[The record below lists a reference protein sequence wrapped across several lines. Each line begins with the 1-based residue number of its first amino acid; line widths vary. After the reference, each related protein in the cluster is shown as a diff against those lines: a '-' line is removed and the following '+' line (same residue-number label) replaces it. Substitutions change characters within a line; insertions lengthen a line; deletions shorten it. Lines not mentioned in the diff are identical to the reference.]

1 MSDAPP
7 IVEIADA
14 QLELLLEAGA
24 RLLPPDL
31 AGVLHVLVVAYR
43 GLLDRMSEPGTTIA
57 ELRRLFGLRFRNSEK
72 TKDVLAGHNVGEQC
86 NQAPASASAS
96 PAPATATP
104 NAAVACT
111 QTAPPGPAPVTPTS
125 PDVAAGATE
134 PVPPAPA
141 TEGQKNE
148 KKPPHGHGRLSWKEY
163 PNAECIPVLHEI
175 LRPGHTCPLC
185 GKGKLYDTKRP
196 APILRI
202 IGQAPLVA
210 KCWWCEVLRCS
221 TCGHVFT
228 APPPPEAKGPKFTE
242 TAAAMIML
250 ARYGTGLPHH
260 RQERLQEDL
269 RTPVPA
275 STAWGVVRDAAK
287 EIQPVLDELRRLA
300 AQAKI
305 LYVDDSY
312 VRILAFMGK
321 RLAKL
326 LNDGVLPN
334 PDRTGLFT
342 TAITAVTKAEQLIT
356 IFVSGRRHA
365 GENLD
370 DLLKLRDKTLAPPL
384 LMSDALDRNVPKNH
398 EVVESNCLQHGRRHF
413 VEEVEKFPK
422 ECAYLLLKIGRIYRI
437 DGLCAHFKLSA
448 DQRLRVHQ
456 KWSQPIMDEL
466 HTWMTAQI
474 EGKRIEPNSGMGKAV
489 NYLLKRWTKF
499 TVFLRRPGAPL
510 DNNISE
516 RSLKMAIQLRNSSL
530 FYRNEEGASV
540 GDLCMSLIH
549 TARHHGANSY
559 EYLTALLV
567 HAKRVAEN
575 PAGWLP
581 WNYQETLA
589 RLTPDAPEPEP
600 DPPRSGSPPP
610 PPRPRRPEAPR
621 VSPRSDPAPRLPTS
635 LRDRHPPRTRAAS
648 AARCTSPP
656 QAAEHPTSQ
665 ATQPPLS

>member
-1 MSDAPP
+1 MSDVPP
-7 IVEIADA
+7 IVEIAAA
-14 QLELLLEAGA
+14 QLEMLLEAGA
-24 RLLPPDL
+24 SLLPPDL
-31 AGVLHVLVVAYR
+31 ARVLHVLVDAYR
-43 GLLDRMSEPGTTIA
+43 GLLDRMSEPETTIA
-57 ELRRLFGLRFRNSEK
+57 ELRRLYGLRFRNSEK
-72 TKDVLAGHNVGEQC
+72 TKDVLAGHDVGENG
-86 NQAPASASAS
+86 NQASASAS
-96 PAPATATP
+96 AGPAPASATATTTP
-104 NAAVACT
+104 DAAVART
-111 QTAPPGPAPVTPTS
+111 ETAPPGPAQATPTS
-125 PDVAAGATE
+125 PDVAAGTTE
-134 PVPPAPA
+134 PVRLAPA
-141 TEGQKNE
+141 TEEQKNE

-163 PNAECIPVLHEI
+163 PNAECIPVLHES

-210 KCWWCEVLRCS
+210 KCWFCEALRCS

-228 APPPPEAKGPKFTE
+228 AEPPPEAKGPKFTE

-250 ARYGTGLPHH
+250 ERYGTGLPHH

-275 STAWGVVRDAAK
+275 STGWGVVRDAAK
-287 EIQPVLDELRRLA
+287 ELQPVLDELRRQA
-300 AQAKI
+300 AQAKV

-326 LNDGVLPN
+326 LNDGGVPN

-342 TAITAVTKAEQLIT
+342 TAITAVTKAERLIT

-370 DLLKLRDKTLAPPL
+370 VLLKLRDRTLDPPL
-384 LMSDALDRNVPKNH
+384 LMSDALNRNVPKNH
-398 EVVESNCLQHGRRHF
+398 EVVEANCLQHGRRHL
-413 VEEVEKFPK
+413 VEEIEKFPK
-422 ECAYLLLKIGRIYRI
+422 ECAYLLLKIGRLYRI

-456 KWSQPIMDEL
+456 KWSHPIMDEL

-499 TVFLRRPGAPL
+499 TVFLRRPGAPI

-516 RSLKMAIQLRNSSL
+516 RSLKMAIQLRNNSL
-530 FYRNEEGASV
+530 FYRNEQGASV

-567 HAKRVAEN
+567 HAKWVAEN
-575 PAGWLP
+575 PADWLP
-581 WNYQETLA
+581 WN
-589 RLTPDAPEPEP
+589 
-600 DPPRSGSPPP
+600 
-610 PPRPRRPEAPR
+610 
-621 VSPRSDPAPRLPTS
+621 
-635 LRDRHPPRTRAAS
+635 
-648 AARCTSPP
+648 
-656 QAAEHPTSQ
+656 
-665 ATQPPLS
+665 